1 MAQIGLL
8 VNFHKGQN
16 MITKTRS
23 PYEFLVRWTDGKI
36 SGAHIKFLDSVIED
50 GTVLNVEEGLA
61 QPVSMAGEVGY
72 PIADIWAA
80 ITASAISTGQQAL
93 TDMATADTKKAD
105 AEAAKLASE
114 AAQAAAKLAVDAC
127 EAETTRLKAAQEAQ
141 AAAEKAAADK
151 AAFDAAVAAAVAAQV
166 AA

>member
-1 MAQIGLL
+1 
-8 VNFHKGQN
+8 
-16 MITKTRS
+16 MITKTQA
-23 PYEFLVRWTDGKI
+23 PYEFLIRWTDGKI
-36 SGAHIKFLDSVIED
+36 SGAHIKFLERIIDDD
-50 GTVLNVEEGLA
+50 GVTVLSEKEGMA

-80 ITASAISTGQQAL
+80 ITVSSVAAGQQSL
-93 TDMATADTKKAD
+93 TDMADALAKQAAAD
-105 AEAAKLASE
+105 AAKLASE